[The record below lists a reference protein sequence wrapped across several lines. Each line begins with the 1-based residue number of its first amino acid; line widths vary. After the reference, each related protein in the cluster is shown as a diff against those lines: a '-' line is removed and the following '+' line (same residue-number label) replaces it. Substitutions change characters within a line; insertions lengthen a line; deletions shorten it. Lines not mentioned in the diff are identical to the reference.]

1 MSQNLSSAAD
11 VIGALRV
18 KFYLIFI
25 VKGFLYANICNWHS
39 DLDSIAYSMRVILVL
54 TAMLGLSL
62 AFEDKTVFQ
71 YLVDTPGYGT
81 LESLLRATGL
91 DNVLTSVGKSNSCV
105 SPFLCLSLTW
115 KCIHRIGGNR
125 KR

>member
-1 MSQNLSSAAD
+1 
-11 VIGALRV
+11 
-18 KFYLIFI
+18 
-25 VKGFLYANICNWHS
+25 
-39 DLDSIAYSMRVILVL
+39 MRVILVL

-91 DNVLTSVGKSNSCV
+91 DNVLTSVGKCSNRLRIPISV
-105 SPFLCLSLTW
+105 YKFNLAMHSPDKRQLKTLILLTNVDQKSLETEFSIAFVCL
-115 KCIHRIGGNR
+115 I
-125 KR
+125 